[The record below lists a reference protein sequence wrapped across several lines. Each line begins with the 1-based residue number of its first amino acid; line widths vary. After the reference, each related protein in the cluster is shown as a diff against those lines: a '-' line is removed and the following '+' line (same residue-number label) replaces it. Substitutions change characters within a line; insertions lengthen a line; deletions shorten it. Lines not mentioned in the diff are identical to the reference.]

1 MTGANGIGKGTNGTL
16 MCFKC
21 VISKAKK
28 KNNNANMI
36 NCEHLLN
43 GQVGYMGVSQT
54 LVFIYVFL
62 TVQ

>member
-1 MTGANGIGKGTNGTL
+1 

-28 KNNNANMI
+28 NNNNANMI